1 LTRSRIKDQLHVIPD
16 SDPGSHLSRDTL
28 GLALPAFTFVL
39 AKRSKTSVTN
49 KVTGMHFMVS
59 RSSNLPAQLLAL
71 GIRQDMWYKAKRDTG
86 IPPAAKTG
94 MTYRFFH
101 IPGLTRSRINDQL
114 HVIPDSDP
122 GSRLSRDTFSLA
134 LAAVYFLLWQKKTKT
149 KGRNN
154 HSHRFFVPAT
164 LQGRQGLPPGSIA
177 KYESERIDVASC
189 WQ

>member
-114 HVIPDSDP
+114 HVIPDPDQ
-122 GSRLSRDTFSLA
+122 GSRLSRDTFGLA
-134 LAAVYFLLWQKKTKT
+134 LPAVSFCFGKKKQKPWAATIIPTDSLY
-149 KGRNN
+149 
-154 HSHRFFVPAT
+154 
-164 LQGRQGLPPGSIA
+164 
-177 KYESERIDVASC
+177 
-189 WQ
+189 

>member
-1 LTRSRIKDQLHVIPD
+1 VVKGKERYRYSACGENRHDIQILPYPD
-16 SDPGSHLSRDTL
+16 
-28 GLALPAFTFVL
+28 
-39 AKRSKTSVTN
+39 
-49 KVTGMHFMVS
+49 
-59 RSSNLPAQLLAL
+59 
-71 GIRQDMWYKAKRDTG
+71 
-86 IPPAAKTG
+86 
-94 MTYRFFH
+94 
-101 IPGLTRSRINDQL
+101 LTRSRINDQL

-149 KGRNN
+149 MGRNN